1 MRYAAIG
8 FVVDAAIFRT
18 VDEIDSIAAH
28 AAAILTEATAVAV
41 MRAREVEKRIL
52 HLDAFDV
59 GDAGGR
65 NVHVAAG
72 VDAVT
77 MGRGAHAGA
86 VDVVETLRNG
96 DALAGMAAVEITRP
110 ADEF

>member
-1 MRYAAIG
+1 MGDTDVG
-8 FVVDAAIFRT
+8 FVVDAAIFRA
-18 VDEIDSIAAH
+18 VNKIDSIAAN
-28 AAAILTEATAVAV
+28 AVEILTEATAVAV

-65 NVHVAAG
+65 YVHVAAG

-77 MGRGAHAGA
+77 MRRGAHPRA
-86 VDVVETLRNG
+86 VDVVQTLGYG
-96 DALAGMAAVEITRP
+96 DALGYGRRKNN
-110 ADEF
+110 